1 MPSFLEDLMRTL
13 LVLSMS
19 LVLAVGVVWVYG
31 GPSNG
36 KMVLKAGDEVNAC
49 GCGTACSCQTI
60 SDQKGTCGC
69 GHDLVK
75 AKVVKVGDGT
85 ADLQIGNETRT
96 FKTVGK
102 FVCGC
107 GANCCQTISQKPGK
121 CGCGKDLVA
130 VM

>member
-1 MPSFLEDLMRTL
+1 MRSL
-13 LVLSMS
+13 LIVSVCL
-19 LVLAVGVVWVYG
+19 LLAVGVISVYA

-36 KMVLKAGDEVNAC
+36 KLALKVGDEVNAC
-49 GCGTACSCQTI
+49 GCGTACACQTI
-60 SDQKGTCGC
+60 SNQKGTCGC

-85 ADLQIGNETRT
+85 ADLQIGKDVRT
-96 FKTVGK
+96 FPTVGK

-107 GANCCQTISQKPGK
+107 GENCCQTISQKAGK

-130 VM
+130 AKQL

>member
-1 MPSFLEDLMRTL
+1 MRNV
-13 LVLSMS
+13 LVLMLT
-19 LVLAVGVVWVYG
+19 LVLAVGVFWVYA

-36 KMVLKAGDEVNAC
+36 NLPLKVGDEVNAC
-49 GCGTACSCQTI
+49 GCGTACPCQTI
-60 SDQKGTCGC
+60 SDQKGNCGC
-69 GHDLVK
+69 GHELVQ

-85 ADLQIGNETRT
+85 ADLQIGKDTRT

-107 GANCCQTISQKPGK
+107 AGNCCQTISQSAGK

-130 VM
+130 VK